1 MLTPQQIDEISF
13 HKAKF
18 GGYDMAS
25 VDAFLEPLTEDYVT
39 LYKENALLK
48 SKMRTLVEK
57 LEESRKNENGSR
69 EALENAKKN
78 ADKLIAEAQEKARK
92 ASEAIVREAREKAA
106 GILAAAQAAA
116 DEAARK
122 AATQAPAQTADDRKY
137 PDSRIDSIQAQL
149 NACIEA
155 LEQMRAEACEA
166 ERAEAPKAQTAAEI
180 AEEPKHQPSV
190 ERPWM
195 KFYPPEVSQMA
206 VPELNLNQFL
216 KLTCRGEHLN
226 VIHYYG
232 TDITWKRFNSLV
244 EKTAR
249 AMRAMGLGEGDQ
261 IPVLMQATPEY
272 LAILLAAERI
282 GASLLMRDNTIEEN
296 AEAIAKSGATI
307 MFTHDYVS
315 QEEVDAYLA
324 AGIEKIVTIDPL
336 NYAIRPEIPK
346 YIMRNLKSRYHG
358 KVNAGNALISWYDF
372 QDEGEEFSGTVD
384 ADINPDRPLFRAYT
398 SGSTGKSKQVIHSSR
413 TMLGVICQMTGYGSS
428 DDFRPTWMH
437 TILPP
442 ALIAVTVSML
452 LVPMAGNR
460 LLILNPFVDVQDID
474 LELMRY
480 KPNTWPLI
488 PMFMEILMRSERIP
502 ADYDMSHLLTC
513 GAGAEA
519 SNNGQIRRAQQFLES
534 HNCHVQFS
542 TSYGQSEAASNITF
556 PAPGYEFGNGN
567 VGIPMPLNVM
577 GIFRGTR
584 ECSYN
589 TLGEICATGPGMM
602 LGYDNE
608 EATSNAPVRH
618 DDGMLWL
625 HTGDTGYV
633 NEDGVFFTLGRGLT
647 KRWNEDPLKQSR
659 LVDIQ
664 MENLIS
670 DAQIPG
676 VKDCFF
682 VTRPDKEHEGFFV
695 PYMYV
700 VLEEG
705 VEVADVRVRAH
716 DALNPHQYPVE
727 IIQIPE
733 RPFYHFKTNRLHMEA
748 PFAR

>member
-1 MLTPQQIDEISF
+1 MLTPQQINEISF
-13 HKAKF
+13 TKAKF

-57 LEESRKNENGSR
+57 LEEGRKNENTSR
-69 EALENAKKN
+69 EALENTRKTC
-78 ADKLIAEAQEKARK
+78 DKMLREAEETARKTGENMIREAQAKCAK
-92 ASEAIVREAREKAA
+92 MIAD
-106 GILAAAQAAA
+106 AQAAA
-116 DEAARK
+116 AEHTKRAEAAVDTK
-122 AATQAPAQTADDRKY
+122 KY
-137 PDSRIDSIQAQL
+137 PSSQIDSLQAQL

-155 LEQMRAEACEA
+155 LERMRACAVEEGAA
-166 ERAEAPKAQTAAEI
+166 APAMVATEPAQQ
-180 AEEPKHQPSV
+180 PKRRPSV

-195 KFYPPEVSQMA
+195 KFYPAEVSQLVIPDMS
-206 VPELNLNQFL
+206 LGQFL
-216 KLTCRGEHLN
+216 KATCRGEHLD

-232 TDITWKRFNSLV
+232 TNITWKRFNALV

-249 AMRAMGLGEGDQ
+249 AMRAVGLGEGDQ
-261 IPVLMQATPEY
+261 IPVLMRATPEY
-272 LAILLAAERI
+272 LAILIAAERI

-296 AEAIAKSGATI
+296 AEAIEKSGAKI
-307 MFTHDYVS
+307 MFTHDFIG
-315 QEEVDAYLA
+315 QEEVDAYTA
-324 AGIEKIVTIDPL
+324 AGIEKIITVSPL
-336 NYAIRPEIPK
+336 NYAIRPEMPK
-346 YIMRNLKSRYHG
+346 HILRNLKANYPKKPAVSD
-358 KVNAGNALISWYDF
+358 ALESWYDF
-372 QDEGEEFSGTVD
+372 QDLGDEYEGIVD
-384 ADINPDRPLFRAYT
+384 AEVNPDRPLFRAYT
-398 SGSTGKSKQVIHSSR
+398 SGSTGKSKQVIHSARS
-413 TMLGVICQMTGYGSS
+413 MLGVIAQMTGYGNS
-428 DDFRPTWMH
+428 DDFRPTWLH

-452 LVPMAGNR
+452 LVPMASNR
-460 LLILNPFVDVQDID
+460 LLILNPFVDVEDID
-474 LELMRY
+474 LEMMRY

-488 PMFMEILMRSERIP
+488 PMFMEILMKSKRIP
-502 ADYDMSHLLTC
+502 ADYDMSHLLAC

-519 SNNGQIRRAQQFLES
+519 SNNGQIRRAQKFLED

-542 TSYGQSEAASNITF
+542 TSYGQSEACSNITF

-577 GIFRGTR
+577 GIFRGTK
-584 ECSYN
+584 ECEYN
-589 TLGEICATGPGMM
+589 VLGEICVTGPGMM

-608 EATSNAPVRH
+608 EATNVALVRH

-625 HTGDTGYV
+625 HTGDTGYM
-633 NEDGVFFTLGRGLT
+633 NEDGVVFTLGRGLT
-647 KRWNEDPLKQSR
+647 KRWDEDPLKQSR

-700 VLEEG
+700 VLEDG
-705 VEVADVRVRAH
+705 ITVEDVRVHAH

-733 RPFYHFKTNRLHMEA
+733 RPFYHFKTNRLHIEA
-748 PFAR
+748 PYAR

>member
-1 MLTPQQIDEISF
+1 MLTPQQINEISF
-13 HKAKF
+13 TKAKF

-57 LEESRKNENGSR
+57 LEEGRKNENTSR
-69 EALENAKKN
+69 EALENTRKTC
-78 ADKLIAEAQEKARK
+78 DKMLREAEETARKTGENMIREAQAKCAK
-92 ASEAIVREAREKAA
+92 MIAD
-106 GILAAAQAAA
+106 AQAAA
-116 DEAARK
+116 AECTKRAEAAVDTK
-122 AATQAPAQTADDRKY
+122 KY
-137 PDSRIDSIQAQL
+137 PSSQIDSLQAQL

-155 LEQMRAEACEA
+155 LERMRACAVEEGAA
-166 ERAEAPKAQTAAEI
+166 APAMVATEPAQQ
-180 AEEPKHQPSV
+180 PKRRPSV

-195 KFYPPEVSQMA
+195 KFYPAEVSQLVIPDMS
-206 VPELNLNQFL
+206 LGQFL
-216 KLTCRGEHLN
+216 KATCRGEHLD

-232 TDITWKRFNSLV
+232 TNITWKRFNALV

-249 AMRAMGLGEGDQ
+249 AMRAVGLGEGDQ
-261 IPVLMQATPEY
+261 IPVLMRATPEY
-272 LAILLAAERI
+272 LAILIAAERI

-296 AEAIAKSGATI
+296 AEAIEKSGAKI
-307 MFTHDYVS
+307 MFTHDFIG
-315 QEEVDAYLA
+315 QEEVDAYTA
-324 AGIEKIVTIDPL
+324 AGIEKIITVSPL
-336 NYAIRPEIPK
+336 NYAIRPEMPK
-346 YIMRNLKSRYHG
+346 HILRNLKANYPKKPAVSD
-358 KVNAGNALISWYDF
+358 ALESWYDF
-372 QDEGEEFSGTVD
+372 QDLGDEYEGIVD
-384 ADINPDRPLFRAYT
+384 AEVNPDRPLFRAYT
-398 SGSTGKSKQVIHSSR
+398 SGSTGKSKQVIHSARS
-413 TMLGVICQMTGYGSS
+413 MLGVIAQMTGYGNS
-428 DDFRPTWMH
+428 DDFRPTWLH

-452 LVPMAGNR
+452 LVPMASNR
-460 LLILNPFVDVQDID
+460 LLILNPFVDVEDID
-474 LELMRY
+474 LEMMRY

-488 PMFMEILMRSERIP
+488 PMFMEILMKSKRIP
-502 ADYDMSHLLTC
+502 ADYDMSHLLAC

-542 TSYGQSEAASNITF
+542 TSYGQSEACSNITF

-577 GIFRGTR
+577 GIFRGTK
-584 ECSYN
+584 ECEYN
-589 TLGEICATGPGMM
+589 VLGEICVTGPGMM

-608 EATSNAPVRH
+608 EATNVALVRH

-625 HTGDTGYV
+625 HTGDTGYM
-633 NEDGVFFTLGRGLT
+633 NEDGVVFTLGRGLT
-647 KRWNEDPLKQSR
+647 KRWDEDPLKQSR

-700 VLEEG
+700 VLEDG
-705 VEVADVRVRAH
+705 ITVEEVRVHAH

-748 PFAR
+748 PYAR

>member
-13 HKAKF
+13 SKARF

-57 LEESRKNENGSR
+57 LEESRKTENSTRDALDNAKKTCDKMIR
-69 EALENAKKN
+69 EAQAKCDKMLAEAAAAAAESAKKALAIEENAK
-78 ADKLIAEAQEKARK
+78 LE
-92 ASEAIVREAREKAA
+92 
-106 GILAAAQAAA
+106 QA
-116 DEAARK
+116 K
-122 AATQAPAQTADDRKY
+122 KY
-137 PDSRIDSIQAQL
+137 STNKIESIQAQL
-149 NACIEA
+149 NAAIAA
-155 LEQMRAEACEA
+155 LEQMKANAVDDEIVA
-166 ERAEAPKAQTAAEI
+166 APVVI
-180 AEEPKHQPSV
+180 APPAPVEQPKRRPSV

-195 KFYPPEVSQMA
+195 KFYPAEVSQL
-206 VPELNLNQFL
+206 VIPEMSLNQFL
-216 KLTCRGEHLN
+216 QATCRGEHLN

-232 TDITWKRFNSLV
+232 TDITWKRFNALV

-249 AMRAMGLGEGDQ
+249 AMRALGLGEGDQ
-261 IPVLMQATPEY
+261 IPVLMRATPEY
-272 LAILLAAERI
+272 LAILLATERI
-282 GASLLMRDNTIEEN
+282 GASMLMRDNTIEEN
-296 AEAIAKSGATI
+296 AEAIEQSGAKI
-307 MFTHDYVS
+307 MFTHDFIS
-315 QEEVDAYLA
+315 QEEVDAYTA
-324 AGIEKIVTIDPL
+324 AGIEKIITVSPL
-336 NYAIRPEIPK
+336 NYAIRPEMPK
-346 YIMRNLKSRYHG
+346 HILRNLKSNYP
-358 KVNAGNALISWYDF
+358 KKAAVSSALESWYDF
-372 QDEGEEFSGTVD
+372 QDLADEFEGIVD
-384 ADINPDRPLFRAYT
+384 AEVNPDRPLFRAYT

-413 TMLGVICQMTGYGSS
+413 SMLGVIAQMTGYGNS
-428 DDFRPTWMH
+428 DDFRPTWLH

-452 LVPMAGNR
+452 LVPMASNR
-460 LLILNPFVDVQDID
+460 LLILNPFVDVEDID
-474 LELMRY
+474 LEMMRY

-488 PMFMEILMRSERIP
+488 PMFMEILMKSKRIP
-502 ADYDMSHLLTC
+502 ADYDMSHLLAC

-519 SNNGQIRRAQQFLES
+519 SNNGQIRRAQKFLED

-542 TSYGQSEAASNITF
+542 TSYGQSEACSNITF

-577 GIFRGTR
+577 GIFRGTK
-584 ECSYN
+584 ECEYN
-589 TLGEICATGPGMM
+589 VLGEICVTGPGMM

-608 EATSNAPVRH
+608 EATNVALVRH

-625 HTGDTGYV
+625 HTGDTGYM
-633 NEDGVFFTLGRGLT
+633 NEDGVVFTLGRGLT
-647 KRWNEDPLKQSR
+647 KRWDEDPLKQSR

-700 VLEEG
+700 VLEDG
-705 VEVADVRVRAH
+705 VALEDVQVHAH

-727 IIQIPE
+727 IIKIPE

-748 PFAR
+748 PYAR

>member
-1 MLTPQQIDEISF
+1 MLTPQQINEISF
-13 HKAKF
+13 NKAKF

-25 VDAFLEPLTEDYVT
+25 VDAFLEPLPEAYVT

-57 LEESRKNENGSR
+57 LEEGRKNENTSR
-69 EALENAKKN
+69 EALENTRKTC
-78 ADKLIAEAQEKARK
+78 DKMLREAEETARKTGENMIREAQAKCAK
-92 ASEAIVREAREKAA
+92 MIAD
-106 GILAAAQAAA
+106 AQAAA
-116 DEAARK
+116 AEYTKRAE
-122 AATQAPAQTADDRKY
+122 TAEGEKKY
-137 PDSRIDSIQAQL
+137 PSSQIDSQQAQL

-155 LEQMRAEACEA
+155 LERMRACAVA
-166 ERAEAPKAQTAAEI
+166 EGAAAPAMVATEPAQQ
-180 AEEPKHQPSV
+180 PQRRPSV

-195 KFYPPEVSQMA
+195 KFYPAEVSQLVIPDMS
-206 VPELNLNQFL
+206 LGQFL
-216 KLTCRGEHLN
+216 KATCRGEHLD

-232 TDITWKRFNSLV
+232 TNITWKRFNALV

-249 AMRAMGLGEGDQ
+249 AMRAVGLGEGDQ
-261 IPVLMQATPEY
+261 IPVLMRATPEY
-272 LAILLAAERI
+272 LAILIAAERI

-296 AEAIAKSGATI
+296 AEAIEKSGAKI
-307 MFTHDYVS
+307 MFTHDFIG
-315 QEEVDAYLA
+315 QEEVDAYTA
-324 AGIEKIVTIDPL
+324 AGIEKIITVSPL
-336 NYAIRPEIPK
+336 NYAIRPEMPK
-346 YIMRNLKSRYHG
+346 HILRNLKANYPKKPAVSD
-358 KVNAGNALISWYDF
+358 ALESWYDF
-372 QDEGEEFSGTVD
+372 QDLGDEYEGIVD
-384 ADINPDRPLFRAYT
+384 AEVNPDRPLFRAYT
-398 SGSTGKSKQVIHSSR
+398 SGSTGKSKQVIHSARS
-413 TMLGVICQMTGYGSS
+413 MLGVIAQMTGYGNS
-428 DDFRPTWMH
+428 DDFRPTWLH

-452 LVPMAGNR
+452 LVPMASNR
-460 LLILNPFVDVQDID
+460 LLILNPFVDVEDID
-474 LELMRY
+474 LEMMRY

-488 PMFMEILMRSERIP
+488 PMFMEILMKSKRIP
-502 ADYDMSHLLTC
+502 ADYDMSHLLAC

-519 SNNGQIRRAQQFLES
+519 SNNGQIRRAQKFLED

-542 TSYGQSEAASNITF
+542 TSYGQSEACSNITF

-577 GIFRGTR
+577 GIFRGTK
-584 ECSYN
+584 ECEYN
-589 TLGEICATGPGMM
+589 VLGEICVTGPGMM

-608 EATSNAPVRH
+608 EATNVALVRH

-625 HTGDTGYV
+625 HTGDTGYM
-633 NEDGVFFTLGRGLT
+633 NEDGVVFTLGRGLT
-647 KRWNEDPLKQSR
+647 KRWDEDPLKQSR

-664 MENLIS
+664 MEHLIS

-700 VLEEG
+700 VLEDG
-705 VEVADVRVRAH
+705 ITVEEVRVHAH

-748 PFAR
+748 PYAR

>member
-1 MLTPQQIDEISF
+1 MLTPQQINEISF
-13 HKAKF
+13 TKAKF

-57 LEESRKNENGSR
+57 LEEGRKNENTSR
-69 EALENAKKN
+69 EALENTRKTC
-78 ADKLIAEAQEKARK
+78 DKMLREAEETARKTGENMIREAQAKCAK
-92 ASEAIVREAREKAA
+92 MIAD
-106 GILAAAQAAA
+106 AQAAA
-116 DEAARK
+116 AECTKRAEAAVDTK
-122 AATQAPAQTADDRKY
+122 KY
-137 PDSRIDSIQAQL
+137 PSSQIDSLQAQL

-155 LEQMRAEACEA
+155 LERMRACAVEEGAA
-166 ERAEAPKAQTAAEI
+166 APAMVAAEP
-180 AEEPKHQPSV
+180 AQQPKRRPSV

-195 KFYPPEVSQMA
+195 KFYPAEVSQLVIPDMS
-206 VPELNLNQFL
+206 LGQFL
-216 KLTCRGEHLN
+216 KATCRGEHLD

-232 TDITWKRFNSLV
+232 TNITWKRFNALV

-249 AMRAMGLGEGDQ
+249 AMRAVGLGEGDQ
-261 IPVLMQATPEY
+261 IPVLMRATPEY
-272 LAILLAAERI
+272 LAILIAAERI

-296 AEAIAKSGATI
+296 AEAIEKSGAKI
-307 MFTHDYVS
+307 MFTHDFIG
-315 QEEVDAYLA
+315 QEEVDAYTA
-324 AGIEKIVTIDPL
+324 AGIEKIITVSPL
-336 NYAIRPEIPK
+336 NYAIRPEMPK
-346 YIMRNLKSRYHG
+346 HILRNLKANYPKKAAVSD
-358 KVNAGNALISWYDF
+358 ALESWYDF
-372 QDEGEEFSGTVD
+372 QDLGDEYEGIVD
-384 ADINPDRPLFRAYT
+384 AEVNPDRPLFRAYT
-398 SGSTGKSKQVIHSSR
+398 SGSTGKSKQVIHSARS
-413 TMLGVICQMTGYGSS
+413 MLGVIAQMTGYGNS
-428 DDFRPTWMH
+428 DDFRPTWLH

-452 LVPMAGNR
+452 LVPMASNR
-460 LLILNPFVDVQDID
+460 LLILNPFVDVEDID
-474 LELMRY
+474 LEMMRY

-488 PMFMEILMRSERIP
+488 PMFMEILMKSKRIP
-502 ADYDMSHLLTC
+502 ADYDMSHLLAC

-519 SNNGQIRRAQQFLES
+519 SNNGQIRRAQKFLED

-542 TSYGQSEAASNITF
+542 TSYGQSEACSNITF

-577 GIFRGTR
+577 GIFRGTK
-584 ECSYN
+584 ECEYN
-589 TLGEICATGPGMM
+589 VLGEICVTGPGMM

-608 EATSNAPVRH
+608 EATNVALVRH

-625 HTGDTGYV
+625 HTGDTGYM
-633 NEDGVFFTLGRGLT
+633 NEDGVVFTLGRGLT
-647 KRWNEDPLKQSR
+647 KRWDEDPLKQSR

-700 VLEEG
+700 VLEDG
-705 VEVADVRVRAH
+705 ITVEEVRVHAH

-748 PFAR
+748 PYAR

>member
-1 MLTPQQIDEISF
+1 MLTPQQINEISF
-13 HKAKF
+13 TKAKF

-57 LEESRKNENGSR
+57 LEEGRKNENTSR
-69 EALENAKKN
+69 EALENTRKTC
-78 ADKLIAEAQEKARK
+78 DKMLREAEETARKTGENMIREAQAKCAK
-92 ASEAIVREAREKAA
+92 MIAD
-106 GILAAAQAAA
+106 AQAAA
-116 DEAARK
+116 AECTKRAEAAVDTK
-122 AATQAPAQTADDRKY
+122 KY
-137 PDSRIDSIQAQL
+137 PSSQIDSLQAQL

-155 LEQMRAEACEA
+155 LERMRACAVEEGAA
-166 ERAEAPKAQTAAEI
+166 APAMVAAEP
-180 AEEPKHQPSV
+180 AQQPKRRPSV

-195 KFYPPEVSQMA
+195 KFYPAEVSQLVIPDMS
-206 VPELNLNQFL
+206 LGQFL
-216 KLTCRGEHLN
+216 KATCRGEHLD

-232 TDITWKRFNSLV
+232 TNITWKRFNALV

-249 AMRAMGLGEGDQ
+249 AMRAVGLGEGDQ
-261 IPVLMQATPEY
+261 IPVLMRATPEY
-272 LAILLAAERI
+272 LAILIAAERI

-296 AEAIAKSGATI
+296 AEAIEKSGAKI
-307 MFTHDYVS
+307 MFTHDFIG
-315 QEEVDAYLA
+315 QEEVDAYTA
-324 AGIEKIVTIDPL
+324 AGIEKIITVSPL
-336 NYAIRPEIPK
+336 NYAIRPEMPK
-346 YIMRNLKSRYHG
+346 HILRNLKANYPKKPAVSD
-358 KVNAGNALISWYDF
+358 ALESWYDF
-372 QDEGEEFSGTVD
+372 QDLGDEYEGIVD
-384 ADINPDRPLFRAYT
+384 AEVNPDRPLFRAYT
-398 SGSTGKSKQVIHSSR
+398 SGSTGKSKQVIHSARS
-413 TMLGVICQMTGYGSS
+413 MLGVIAQMTGYGNS
-428 DDFRPTWMH
+428 DDFRPTWLH

-452 LVPMAGNR
+452 LVPMASNR
-460 LLILNPFVDVQDID
+460 LLILNPFVDVEDID
-474 LELMRY
+474 LEMMRY

-488 PMFMEILMRSERIP
+488 PMFMEILMKSKRIP
-502 ADYDMSHLLTC
+502 ADYDMSHLLAC

-519 SNNGQIRRAQQFLES
+519 SNNGQIRRAQKFLED

-542 TSYGQSEAASNITF
+542 TSYGQSEACSNITF

-577 GIFRGTR
+577 GIFRGTK
-584 ECSYN
+584 ECEYN
-589 TLGEICATGPGMM
+589 VLGEICVTGPGMM

-608 EATSNAPVRH
+608 EATNVALVRH

-625 HTGDTGYV
+625 HTGDTGYM
-633 NEDGVFFTLGRGLT
+633 NEDGVVFTLGRGLT
-647 KRWNEDPLKQSR
+647 KRWDEDPLKQSR

-676 VKDCFF
+676 VRDCFF

-700 VLEEG
+700 VLEDG
-705 VEVADVRVRAH
+705 ITVEDVRVHAH

-748 PFAR
+748 PYAR